1 MKFETLMVRLLACLI
16 LGGVAGCAGT
26 QDTDEDTSED
36 SEAEPSNLVVV
47 SESSSDTVAFIDT
60 TTDEVVERITV
71 GEKPNGLAVD
81 RERGWL
87 YVSMKTADGISVIDL
102 ATREVAP
109 LEVAG
114 MGHGPIMIS
123 LTPDGSTLL
132 VTTRGQDGAPNADD
146 TVDVIALEVSNWPP
160 VGTLAGAVSCGVH
173 PIGVQ
178 SNADGTLGVVTVRN
192 QPDVLVFDIATQAIL
207 MDAQGVMTSGAEPE
221 GLDFHPIATEISYV
235 VRHDDEGSINVLDVD
250 ALTYVTTVAT
260 QHETKPRPSGGTF
273 SPDGSRFFLSGQSAG
288 TVFAFDTSN
297 PRSPVQLVDVALSVG
312 KQPHG
317 ILFLG
322 GERAYVANTGPHVS
336 TGDSISILADV
347 LTNPVVAGEIEGLAG
362 PLKIVA
368 IP

>member
-1 MKFETLMVRLLACLI
+1 MNLETLTIRFLACLI
-16 LGGVAGCAGT
+16 LGGLTGCAGT

-36 SEAEPSNLVVV
+36 SGPEPSNLVVV
-47 SESSSDTVAFIDT
+47 TESKADTVAFIDT

-71 GEKPNGLAVD
+71 GDKPNGLAVD

-123 LTPDGSTLL
+123 LTPDGTTLL
-132 VTTRGQDGAPNADD
+132 VATRGQDGSPNADD
-146 TVDVIALEVSNWPP
+146 TVDVISLEVTNWPP

-173 PIGVQ
+173 PISVQ

-192 QPDVLVFDIATQAIL
+192 QPDVLVFDIATQAVL
-207 MDAQGVMTSGAEPE
+207 MDAQEIMASGAEPE
-221 GLDFHPIATEISYV
+221 GLDFHPIATEIAYV

-250 ALTYVTTVAT
+250 ALSYVTTVAV
-260 QHETKPRPSGGTF
+260 QHETKPHPSGGTF
-273 SPDGSRFFLSGQSAG
+273 SPDGSRFFLSGQSVG

-297 PRSPVQLVDVALSVG
+297 PRSPVQHRRCGL
-312 KQPHG
+312 
-317 ILFLG
+317 IG
-322 GERAYVANTGPHVS
+322 GQATSRYYLP
-336 TGDSISILADV
+336 
-347 LTNPVVAGEIEGLAG
+347 
-362 PLKIVA
+362 
-368 IP
+368 